1 MYMLSTVKSVGNVLY
16 VHQLP
21 YYLVCILDLESI
33 AIKLRYSSSTYV
45 FRYLDFYLG
54 YEWKLYTYLCIY
66 KEVSTYLLLAHSSI
80 TYNYRKRGFFCVYYV
95 WSTKLASFTLLKTW
109 ENEQPKR
116 KVGIK
121 TASFKIHLDLSKKY
135 TLDLYFSWG
144 KLQKNIYRYIYMVC
158 RRYLCTTLIFFLRP
172 LQ

>member
-1 MYMLSTVKSVGNVLY
+1 MC
-16 VHQLP
+16 
-21 YYLVCILDLESI
+21 VC
-33 AIKLRYSSSTYV
+33 
-45 FRYLDFYLG
+45 
-54 YEWKLYTYLCIY
+54 
-66 KEVSTYLLLAHSSI
+66 
-80 TYNYRKRGFFCVYYV
+80 V

-144 KLQKNIYRYIYMVC
+144 KLQKNIYSIGIYIWHVEGIYVV
-158 RRYLCTTLIFFLRP
+158 L
-172 LQ
+172 

>member
-1 MYMLSTVKSVGNVLY
+1 MFYT
-16 VHQLP
+16 
-21 YYLVCILDLESI
+21 CIS
-33 AIKLRYSSSTYV
+33 YPTTQYV
-45 FRYLDFYLG
+45 FQIQNLQPLNLGTVAVPMYLHTQIFTLG
-54 YEWKLYTYLCIY
+54 MNGNCTYLCIY

-80 TYNYRKRGFFCVYYV
+80 TYNYRKRGFFCVYV

-144 KLQKNIYRYIYMVC
+144 KLQKNIYSIGIYIWHVEGIYVV
-158 RRYLCTTLIFFLRP
+158 LL
-172 LQ
+172 